1 MNVGDPEVS
10 NLSRSSL
17 TGNVAVVAA
26 GSAGWSWWL
35 WAVVISFLLIATEW
49 WTWQRRVTV

>member
-1 MNVGDPEVS
+1 VS

-17 TGNVAVVAA
+17 TTAATAHVAA
-26 GSAGWSWWL
+26 GGAGWPYWM
-35 WAVVISFLLIATEW
+35 WAVVLAFALVATEW